1 MSIPS
6 CNFCKPAQS
15 DILFFKLAKKTEQK
29 LKKKLYSALR
39 SKAEINDLS
48 EKLLTK
54 YLEQKK
60 ELQQSFFSLHSKK
73 ENSDLSRKG
82 KVRLCEEADGIYYFK
97 LAL

>member
-1 MSIPS
+1 MSS
-6 CNFCKPAQS
+6 S
-15 DILFFKLAKKTEQK
+15 DLSQEGK
-29 LKKKLYSALR
+29 LKEKLYFALR

-97 LAL
+97 LAP